1 MGIVGNRRINVDEDE
16 SCRYFEPP
24 KEMPLTPEG
33 DQRLTVVIARKYAV
47 AL

>member
-1 MGIVGNRRINVDEDE
+1 MKMRVVVI
-16 SCRYFEPP
+16 FEPP

-33 DQRLTVVIARKYAV
+33 DQRLTVVIARKHAV